1 MILNKLRAMPKLNF
15 NNPIEPY
22 KSISDTAKIVE
33 VEPHV
38 LRFWEKEFSEIKP
51 HRNNGR
57 RCYLQDQ
64 IDIIL
69 TIKSLL
75 YEKGYTLQGAKQ
87 FLKEKT
93 PHAALDKKQDIESII
108 ENLYEI
114 KKILQ

>member
-1 MILNKLRAMPKLNF
+1 MPKLNF

-87 FLKEKT
+87 FLKEKS
-93 PHAALDKKQDIESII
+93 PNSASEKNQDIGSII
-108 ENLYEI
+108 ESLYEI